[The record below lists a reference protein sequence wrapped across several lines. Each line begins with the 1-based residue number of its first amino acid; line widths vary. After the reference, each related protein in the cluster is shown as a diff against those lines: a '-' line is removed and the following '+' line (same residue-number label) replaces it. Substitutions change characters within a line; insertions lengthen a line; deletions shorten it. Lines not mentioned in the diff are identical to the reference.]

1 MLLETR
7 QTYDVEVMDS
17 KNLYDSLFLA
27 KKSINDFFRDL
38 LKEKKRI

>member
-17 KNLYDSLFLA
+17 KNLDDSLFLA
-27 KKSINDFFRDL
+27 KKSINDFFQRFI
-38 LKEKKRI
+38 KRKKRI